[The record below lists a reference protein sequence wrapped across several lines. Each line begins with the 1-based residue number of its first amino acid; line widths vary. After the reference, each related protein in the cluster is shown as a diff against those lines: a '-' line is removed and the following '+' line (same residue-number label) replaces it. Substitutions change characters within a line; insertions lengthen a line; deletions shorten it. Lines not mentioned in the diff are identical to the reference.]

1 MTDTYKPSWR
11 PEKDDDKFACR
22 VMKGVTG
29 GHDGMSDTEKK
40 TNSPV
45 KPNVVKRKKLTV
57 DDYVKGVLEGNRMI
71 LSRAI
76 TLIES
81 NAAAHFDMAQQ
92 VIQKILPYTG
102 KSTRVGITGVPGAGK
117 STFIEAL
124 GTKLCQAG
132 HKVAVL
138 AVDPSSTVT
147 GGSIL
152 GDKTR
157 MEQLSREKNAFI
169 RPSPSGGTLGGLT
182 RKSRETLLLCE
193 AAGYDTIL
201 VETVGVGQSET
212 TVRSMVD
219 FFLLVVLTGAGDE
232 LQGMKKGVMELAD
245 AIVVNKADGD
255 NKRRA
260 QVTRAEYER
269 ILQFLRQ
276 ATTHW
281 TTHAYTCS
289 AYTHE
294 GVMELWHNVIEK
306 FMQQGWK
313 NGVISKRRKQQTLSW
328 VHAMVEE
335 HLHNLFYGAP
345 EIVQNK
351 DDIESQVIEGRLSP
365 TLAVQQFID
374 IFSHA
379 KLTENNY
386 TTSSPFEIK

>member
-1 MTDTYKPSWR
+1 MTETYKPDWV
-11 PEKDDDKFACR
+11 PTEDDKQFACR
-22 VMKGVTG
+22 VMRGVDG
-29 GHDGMSDTEKK
+29 GHDGMSEHTQAA
-40 TNSPV
+40 
-45 KPNVVKRKKLTV
+45 KPAHMPKVIKRKKLTV
-57 DDYVKGVLEGNRMI
+57 DDYVQGVLAGDRMI

-81 NAAAHFDMAQQ
+81 NAAAHFSIAQE
-92 VIQKILPYTG
+92 VIQRLLPYTG
-102 KSTRVGITGVPGAGK
+102 NSRRIGITGVPGAGK

-124 GTKLCQAG
+124 GTKLCQDG

-147 GGSIL
+147 RGSIL

-157 MEQLSREKNAFI
+157 MEQLSREPNAFI

-255 NKRRA
+255 NLPRA
-260 QVTRAEYER
+260 KVTRAEYER
-269 ILQFLRQ
+269 ILYFIRK
-276 ATTHW
+276 ATEQW

-289 AYTHE
+289 AYT
-294 GVMELWHNVIEK
+294 GAGIMELWNNVIEV
-306 FMQQGWK
+306 FMKQGTE
-313 NGVISKRRKQQTLSW
+313 NGVLAARRKQQTLSW
-328 VHAMVEE
+328 VYSMVEE
-335 HLHNLFYGAP
+335 HLHNLFYRSPNVIAS
-345 EIVQNK
+345 K
-351 DDIESQVIEGRLSP
+351 DSIEEDIISGTMTATMAVNRFIELFAQTDISESSYK
-365 TLAVQQFID
+365 A
-374 IFSHA
+374 
-379 KLTENNY
+379 
-386 TTSSPFEIK
+386 SSPFEIR